1 MFKKIKILGL
11 FCLTLSST
19 NLYADESA
27 FAGSYIGGHLSR
39 VGASMTQE
47 DSDCFYNCSAYT
59 QVNDS
64 PGFGVQGGF
73 NVVRDNLLMGIE
85 LNYTDTAGEGKEDFE
100 AGYYNTPPPQDMK
113 YTSELK
119 GLMSLR
125 FRAGLVLNNT
135 AIILSAGPALGD
147 FDHEFRD
154 QNNSANDQSND
165 DVASYSDETSGW
177 VTGVAIEHAFT
188 NKVIASAS
196 YSQYTFDDEQSTVID
211 DSGIDDGY
219 IVKYIDTVD
228 TFDISV
234 SYKF

>member
-1 MFKKIKILGL
+1 MIKKITILGL
-11 FCLTLSST
+11 LCLTLSSAT
-19 NLYADESA
+19 LYADESA
-27 FAGSYIGGHLSR
+27 FAGPYIGGHLSR
-39 VGASMTQE
+39 VEASMTQE

-59 QVNDS
+59 QVDDAIS
-64 PGFGVQGGF
+64 FGIQGGY
-73 NVVRDNLLMGIE
+73 NWVSDNLLMGIE
-85 LNYTDTAGEGKEDFE
+85 LNYTDGGPEEVFE
-100 AGYYNTPPPQDMK
+100 AAYYDNPIPQDMMF
-113 YTSELK
+113 TSELK

-125 FRAGLVLNNT
+125 FRAGLILNNT

-154 QNNSANDQSND
+154 QNNTANDQSND

-196 YSQYTFDDEQSTVID
+196 YSQYTFDDEQSTVIED
-211 DSGIDDGY
+211 DGTDSGY